1 MHTTC
6 ATIAP
11 PPSTSCWASLRFICP
26 VFDSAQRASAFNQ
39 PLSLDTSS
47 VTDMSDM
54 FQVRSARATCTLSP
68 RPLLCIYHLRRRP
81 SALPPP
87 GPLPPRPTLYALS
100 SAQQEASAFNQPLGL
115 DTSSVTDMA
124 YMFQVRSAHAMR
136 PVPGWALSCTPR
148 PLPLPY
154 HPSAILSVPRPASYA
169 LFSTPQEASAFN
181 QPLSLDTSKVTNMG
195 FMFQVRLLVP

>member
-1 MHTTC
+1 MCYMH
-6 ATIAP
+6 P
-11 PPSTSCWASLRFICP
+11 
-26 VFDSAQRASAFNQ
+26 
-39 PLSLDTSS
+39 
-47 VTDMSDM
+47 
-54 FQVRSARATCTLSP
+54 SP

-100 SAQQEASAFNQPLGL
+100 STQQEASAFNQPLGL

-181 QPLSLDTSKVTNMG
+181 QPLSLDTSKVTSMYS
-195 FMFQVRLLVP
+195 MLKVRPRVPCAQSPVGHSPANRLRRLRTMPLPPHGPHLA